1 MEEFKNKIHVD
12 IKTHIDE
19 QKVNTLEEAAV
30 IADDY
35 AITHKVSSKFTPRK
49 NYQGGSKFCQAYRG
63 HWGDSQT
70 YSKKMEQASA
80 DKSKSTVVGSI
91 KKGTDGKPR
100 ISCAYCKKKVT

>member
-49 NYQGGSKFCQAYRG
+49 NYQGGSKFTGVIVKHIRKR
-63 HWGDSQT
+63 W
-70 YSKKMEQASA
+70 SKLLL
-80 DKSKSTVVGSI
+80 T
-91 KKGTDGKPR
+91 
-100 ISCAYCKKKVT
+100 KVSLL